1 MLQIVF
7 ASSNTGKIK
16 ELNELVKPLNIKV
29 LPQSEFN
36 VPDVEETGL
45 TFVENAILKARH
57 CAQYTSLPVIA
68 DDSGLVIK
76 YLHGAPGIYSA
87 RYSGKH
93 GDSQANIK
101 RVLDELEGVEDLHR
115 QAYFHCS
122 LVLMKHQKDPDPLI
136 TQGHWYGKILTK
148 PQGEEGF
155 GYDPIFYVP
164 THLMSAAEL
173 APEVKNTISHRAQA
187 LAKLLEQI

>member
-1 MLQIVF
+1 MLKIVF
-7 ASSNTGKIK
+7 ASSNQGKIK
-16 ELNELVKPLNIKV
+16 EINQLFKPLNINV
-29 LPQSEFN
+29 ISQREFN
-36 VPDVEETGL
+36 VPDAEETGL

-57 CAQYTSLPVIA
+57 CSQYTNLPVLA

-87 RYSGKH
+87 RYSGEH
-93 GDSQANIK
+93 GNSQKNIK
-101 RVLDELEGVEDLHR
+101 RVLSELEGVEGLNR

-122 LVLMKHQKDPDPLI
+122 LVLMKHQKDPDPII
-136 TQGHWYGKILTK
+136 TQGHWYGKILTQA
-148 PQGEEGF
+148 QGNGGF

-173 APEVKNTISHRAQA
+173 TSDVKNKISHRAQA
-187 LAKLLEQI
+187 LEKLLEQV